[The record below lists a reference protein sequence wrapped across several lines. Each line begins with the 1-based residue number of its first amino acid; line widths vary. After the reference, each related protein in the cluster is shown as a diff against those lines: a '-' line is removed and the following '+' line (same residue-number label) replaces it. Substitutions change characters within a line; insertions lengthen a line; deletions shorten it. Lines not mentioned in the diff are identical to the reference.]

1 MEIRALTPAEQ
12 KYTYAQSMQLE
23 GQTSNIGHLR
33 GDFASSGYG
42 FYTTWFDTR
51 PQWKTDEFKKELDK
65 VINSLREDKGLL
77 HNRYD
82 MSAFAKHYPES
93 AFAGSY
99 CTEYGF
105 RVDTEKHAFLFRCNP
120 TKGDYNFYCY
130 CFVKEWLDKHIQ
142 KAEQGIRFIDPNY
155 KELFRI
161 PDGGKIIITSSW
173 GERTERPCRFIDEY
187 HTEIGNNIFHICE
200 FAERMEQNGV
210 TYEPKPTEPQT
221 VTKAPKHKDLER

>member
-51 PQWKTDEFKKELDK
+51 PQWKMDEFKKELDE

-105 RVDTEKHAFLFRCNP
+105 RVDTEKHAFLFRC
-120 TKGDYNFYCY
+120 
-130 CFVKEWLDKHIQ
+130 
-142 KAEQGIRFIDPNY
+142 
-155 KELFRI
+155 
-161 PDGGKIIITSSW
+161 KIGRASCR
-173 GERTERPCRFIDEY
+173 ER
-187 HTEIGNNIFHICE
+187 
-200 FAERMEQNGV
+200 V
-210 TYEPKPTEPQT
+210 
-221 VTKAPKHKDLER
+221 

>member
-1 MEIRALTPAEQ
+1 MEEKRINGGYEIIESCTIGNNELV
-12 KYTYAQSMQLE
+12 
-23 GQTSNIGHLR
+23 IGHNAKALNPYVCWYCKD
-33 GDFASSGYG
+33 GSDYFWGY
-42 FYTTWFDTR
+42 YCN
-51 PQWKTDEFKKELDK
+51 QLSEA
-65 VINSLREDKGLL
+65 REKL
-77 HNRYD
+77 N
-82 MSAFAKHYPES
+82 PES

-173 GERTERPCRFIDEY
+173 GEKTERPCRFIDEY

-200 FAERMEQNGV
+200 FAERMEQNGA
-210 TYEPKPTEPQT
+210 TYEPKPTEPQA

>member
-23 GQTSNIGHLR
+23 GQTGSIGYLR
-33 GDFASSGYG
+33 GDFGAGGKEFYSS
-42 FYTTWFDTR
+42 WFDR
-51 PQWKTDEFKKELDK
+51 RRDLKTDDFKNELDE

-161 PDGGKIIITSSW
+161 PDGGKSSSHHRGEKKPNAPAVLLTSIILRLEITFSISASLPSVW
-173 GERTERPCRFIDEY
+173 NKTERP
-187 HTEIGNNIFHICE
+187 
-200 FAERMEQNGV
+200 MSQS
-210 TYEPKPTEPQT
+210 PQS
-221 VTKAPKHKDLER
+221 RRR

>member
-33 GDFASSGYG
+33 GDFATSGYG

-51 PQWKTDEFKKELDK
+51 PQWKTDEFKKELDE
-65 VINSLREDKGLL
+65 VINSLREEKGLL

-142 KAEQGIRFIDPNY
+142 KLNRVSDLSTQITKSCFVSQTAAKSSSHHRGEKKPNAPAV
-155 KELFRI
+155 LLTSII
-161 PDGGKIIITSSW
+161 PRLEITFSISASLPSVW
-173 GERTERPCRFIDEY
+173 NKTERP
-187 HTEIGNNIFHICE
+187 
-200 FAERMEQNGV
+200 MSQS
-210 TYEPKPTEPQT
+210 PQS
-221 VTKAPKHKDLER
+221 RRR